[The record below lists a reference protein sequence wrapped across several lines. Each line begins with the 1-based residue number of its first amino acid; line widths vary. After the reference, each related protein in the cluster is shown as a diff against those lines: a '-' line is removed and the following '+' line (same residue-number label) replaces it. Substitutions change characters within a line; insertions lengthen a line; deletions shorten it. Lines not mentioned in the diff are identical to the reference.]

1 MEKNQDLRKFY
12 RKVYSKGEKMHFTPF
27 VVRGTP
33 TSDSL
38 EIIKEISWKNKSVL
52 DVGCGTGLFA
62 YRVAKKGAKVL
73 GIDYADEAIDIANKT
88 HVHKNLEFK
97 KINASHVKGKYDV
110 IVSIGTLEHM
120 DKPFNMLKNLKKH
133 LNKNGKIIVTTPN
146 WTNPRGYILM
156 TLWFLFNAPITL
168 ADLHYLTPNDHL
180 NMAKK
185 LNMKIKWRT
194 IEQSWGN
201 GDVMIKDFQRR
212 IPNVMRDMGIKIEQ
226 KQIKQFLK
234 WLFC

>member
-97 KINASHVKGKYDV
+97 KINASHVK
-110 IVSIGTLEHM
+110 
-120 DKPFNMLKNLKKH
+120 
-133 LNKNGKIIVTTPN
+133 
-146 WTNPRGYILM
+146 
-156 TLWFLFNAPITL
+156 
-168 ADLHYLTPNDHL
+168 
-180 NMAKK
+180 
-185 LNMKIKWRT
+185 
-194 IEQSWGN
+194 
-201 GDVMIKDFQRR
+201 
-212 IPNVMRDMGIKIEQ
+212 
-226 KQIKQFLK
+226 
-234 WLFC
+234 

>member
-1 MEKNQDLRKFY
+1 
-12 RKVYSKGEKMHFTPF
+12 MHFTPF

-133 LNKNGKIIVTTPN
+133 LNKNHSIQ
-146 WTNPRGYILM
+146 WTIFIFNNTRNP
-156 TLWFLFNAPITL
+156 T
-168 ADLHYLTPNDHL
+168 
-180 NMAKK
+180 
-185 LNMKIKWRT
+185 
-194 IEQSWGN
+194 
-201 GDVMIKDFQRR
+201 QR
-212 IPNVMRDMGIKIEQ
+212 
-226 KQIKQFLK
+226 
-234 WLFC
+234 